1 MKKTALFLAAACM
14 FCAGV
19 FAQKNGVASKP
30 AVVPAPAARAVTLTT
45 SDGWTL
51 ASVFRPPQDDKHMLV
66 FLHSHKED
74 SAIWK
79 TLAARAEAQGYGTF
93 LIDFRGHGGST
104 AGPGGTTLTHTSFDR
119 DIAGPDNNYNKMT
132 EDVNA
137 ALKFLSAEG
146 IDENRVVLVGAGLG
160 ANIAI
165 KSAAAHPDIFGMALF
180 TPTLNANR
188 GVLTVNP
195 LRGYGRRPAFVAAS
209 VENSRLYQEV
219 SVLRAILY
227 HSAGA
232 ENVTF
237 VTEKKG
243 DSAELI
249 TPAVT
254 STFLLWL
261 NYPSMPAP
269 VAYRPPGSE
278 DENAAE
284 TEEDAVPAEDTVSD
298 NPDDHGTP
306 VEEGFGDESDTSTE

>member
-1 MKKTALFLAAACM
+1 MKKTALIFAAVCFFCADGFAQRTGAAA
-14 FCAGV
+14 A
-19 FAQKNGVASKP
+19 P
-30 AVVPAPAARAVTLTT
+30 AAAAPAARALTLAT

-51 ASVFRPPQDDKHMLV
+51 ASVFRPPQGDKHMLV

-74 SAIWK
+74 STIWK
-79 TLAARAEAQGYGTF
+79 ALAVSAEAQGYGTF

-104 AGPGGTTLTHTSFDR
+104 TGPGGATLTHTSFDR

-132 EDVNA
+132 EDVSA
-137 ALKFLSAEG
+137 ALKFLAAEG
-146 IDENRVVLVGAGLG
+146 IAENSIVLVGAGLG

-165 KSAAAHPDIFGMALF
+165 KAAAAHPGIFGMALF

-261 NYPSMPAP
+261 AYPSMPAP

-278 DENAAE
+278 DDNTSH
-284 TEEDAVPAEDTVSD
+284 TEEDAAPAEDTVSD
-298 NPDDHGTP
+298 NPNDHGTP
-306 VEEGFGDESDTSTE
+306 VDEGFGDESDTGSD